1 MTFPTGVDF
10 RKYSDEELTT
20 MLAEAGEASKHAR
33 KLGRVM
39 GVVAAHRIK
48 DVKEFLAYQ
57 QLATWRR
64 ENSLWVEVN
73 ALKAAISMPIRGG
86 PSWQEYKRNIIRKI
100 EQGEVSDEDFAVIKQ
115 LVETRDRDAAQVTV
129 TQVSTVQH
137 CSPIPKTPEP
147 PPDVCV
153 NLENNEDEMDP
164 GMEELTSSSASTG
177 LNTPGQ
183 ESPPN
188 EGVWET
194 GRITA
199 DSILTAGVDSSKKGN
214 ISSPME
220 SVDTRASQKRTRTA
234 TVAGISST
242 AATPPKRRHKTSS
255 EGNKQ
260 FDPGGRGEQAPPW
273 KATVPL
279 PFFSWG
285 DAGRLLV
292 CLSGAKLRSFFSVS
306 SMLCFFFCFPKLL
319 IYPGET
325 YQQAERR
332 GSWTP
337 IKSLMYATG
346 GQALSR
352 LLPYLK
358 MAMTSNAR
366 FDRSANTLE

>member
-39 GVVAAHRIK
+39 GVVGAHRIK

-64 ENSLWVEVN
+64 ANGFDRVEADHRSLPPTPEQYHAGLRVEVN

-183 ESPPN
+183 QESPSN

-199 DSILTAGVDSSKKGN
+199 DSILTAGVDSSKEGN
-214 ISSPME
+214 IRHRWKVWTREPVKRVQERQRLQE
-220 SVDTRASQKRTRTA
+220 SLRQLLPRQNEGTRHPAK
-234 TVAGISST
+234 
-242 AATPPKRRHKTSS
+242 KTSS
-255 EGNKQ
+255 STRVEEESRPRLGKRLYLYLS
-260 FDPGGRGEQAPPW
+260 FPGAMLGGFLSACLWEA
-273 KATVPL
+273 A
-279 PFFSWG
+279 
-285 DAGRLLV
+285 RLL
-292 CLSGAKLRSFFSVS
+292 
-306 SMLCFFFCFPKLL
+306 FCFV
-319 IYPGET
+319 
-325 YQQAERR
+325 
-332 GSWTP
+332 
-337 IKSLMYATG
+337 YALFFLFS
-346 GQALSR
+346 QIIDQSR
-352 LLPYLK
+352 
-358 MAMTSNAR
+358 
-366 FDRSANTLE
+366 

>member
-1 MTFPTGVDF
+1 
-10 RKYSDEELTT
+10 

-39 GVVAAHRIK
+39 GVVAANRIK

-64 ENSLWVEVN
+64 ENGFDRVEAVEKNWFGDHRSLPPTPEQYHAGLWVEVN

-100 EQGEVSDEDFAVIKQ
+100 EQGEVSDEDFVVIKR

-147 PPDVCV
+147 PPDVCF
-153 NLENNEDEMDP
+153 NLENNENEMDP

-177 LNTPGQ
+177 LHTPGQ

-199 DSILTAGVDSSKKGN
+199 DSILIAGVDSSKKE
-214 ISSPME
+214 IFRHRWK
-220 SVDTRASQKRTRTA
+220 VWTREPVKRVQVRQRLQTSLRQLLPRQNEGTRH
-234 TVAGISST
+234 
-242 AATPPKRRHKTSS
+242 AAKKTSS
-255 EGNKQ
+255 STRVEEESR
-260 FDPGGRGEQAPPW
+260 P
-273 KATVPL
+273 
-279 PFFSWG
+279 
-285 DAGRLLV
+285 RLGKRLYLY
-292 CLSGAKLRSFFSVS
+292 LSFPGAKLGGFLFVFSALFV
-306 SMLCFFFCFPKLL
+306 CFPVLIFFLSQVKLISKPRDAGL
-319 IYPGET
+319 GR
-325 YQQAERR
+325 Q
-332 GSWTP
+332 S
-337 IKSLMYATG
+337 
-346 GQALSR
+346 SR
-352 LLPYLK
+352 
-358 MAMTSNAR
+358 
-366 FDRSANTLE
+366 